1 MKDSLKQFLG
11 LLLIGQLFL
20 IGAGTNDGGKK
31 AHEAETTAVVAMAPA
46 SSVSVSADAAVP
58 AVRSA
63 PQPVAPSSRP
73 AAEPERLRRKP
84 VELLN
89 VTHRM
94 DEPYQALDFDFSGP
108 VSLQMPNRA
117 GKLMRLRIT
126 PPVGE
131 IAPAT
136 ERSIAGLFE
145 SFRHFRSSV
154 YSEFVF
160 AGKGAFGDP
169 VLATGTNGLPRLTVL
184 FRAAEGGFPLVAG
197 ETLAPGVTYYT
208 DRPSTKSGPSDA
220 HILRIDPLARNLA
233 IFPVLANEG
242 ICQKE
247 VLSSMAKRYKAIA
260 GINAAY
266 FTPKGDPIGTLII
279 DRRLISSPLYNRS
292 VFGLARSGQP
302 LFGNPDFSGALRATG
317 VSIPIDAVNQPRSG
331 DQLVVYT
338 PEYARSTMTTEEGVE
353 LVLIKGRVIGIHKVD
368 TLIPPDGVVVSAGG
382 EKAAQLSRIRL
393 AQQVKLDYQVNSPWN
408 DVQHAVCG
416 GPRLMTD
423 GRIDINGKTEKFDP
437 SIQNGR
443 HPRTAVAL
451 TATGELLF
459 IVVDGRSKRSAG
471 MTLAELA
478 SYVKKLGG
486 LRAIN
491 LDGGGSSS
499 MFIRDRIVNRPSD
512 GKERPISNGILIT
525 TR

>member
-1 MKDSLKQFLG
+1 MGPVKDSLKLFMG

-20 IGAGTNDGGKK
+20 IGAASEEEKK
-31 AHEAETTAVVAMAPA
+31 GSETAENAVVVAMAPIA
-46 SSVSVSADAAVP
+46 SATSPFEEKNRGKKPLKPAA
-58 AVRSA
+58 A
-63 PQPVAPSSRP
+63 PQAEKSS
-73 AAEPERLRRKP
+73 RKP
-84 VELLN
+84 VTILN
-89 VTHRM
+89 VTHRAE
-94 DEPYQALDFDFSGP
+94 EPYQALDFDFSGSMTFQVP
-108 VSLQMPNRA
+108 TRL
-117 GKLMRLRIT
+117 GKLLRIRVSPPLT
-126 PPVGE
+126 P
-131 IAPAT
+131 IAPET
-136 ERSIAGLFE
+136 ERGISALFE
-145 SFRHFRSSV
+145 SFRYFSAPT
-154 YSEFVF
+154 YTELVF
-160 AGKGAFGDP
+160 GGKGAFGDP
-169 VLATGTNGLPRLTVL
+169 ILATGTAGLPRLTIL
-184 FRAAEGGFPLVAG
+184 FRVGEGEFLLSAG
-197 ETLAPGVTYYT
+197 DQLAPGVTYYT
-208 DRPSTKSGPSDA
+208 DRPSTKAGLADA
-220 HILRIDPLARNLA
+220 HILRVDPLAKHLS

-247 VLSSMAKRYKAIA
+247 VLSSMATRYKAVA

-266 FTPKGDPIGTLII
+266 FTHNGDPIGTLII
-279 DRRLISSPLYNRS
+279 DRRLISSPLYARS

-302 LFGNPDFSGALRATG
+302 LFGNPDFSGTLRIG
-317 VSIPIDAVNQPRSG
+317 ERSVPIDAVNQPRSG

-338 PEYARSTMTTEEGVE
+338 PEYARSTLTGEDGVE
-353 LVLIKGRVIGIHKVD
+353 LALIKGRVVGIHKVD

-382 EKAAQLSRIRL
+382 EKARLLADVRL
-393 AQQVKLDYQVNSPWN
+393 AQMVTLDYQVLPPWN

-423 GRIDINGKTEKFDP
+423 GRIDINGHAEKFDA
-437 SIQNGR
+437 SIRNGR

>member
-1 MKDSLKQFLG
+1 MKDSLKLFMG

-20 IGAGTNDGGKK
+20 IGAASEEKEQKPGM
-31 AHEAETTAVVAMAPA
+31 AEKTVVLAMSPIA
-46 SSVSVSADAAVP
+46 SESLP
-58 AVRSA
+58 LEIKNRSMKT
-63 PQPVAPSSRP
+63 PKPVAAPRSEKP
-73 AAEPERLRRKP
+73 LLKP
-84 VELLN
+84 VSLLN
-89 VTHRM
+89 VTHRA

-108 VSLQMPNRA
+108 VSFHVPTRL
-117 GKLMRLRIT
+117 GKLLRVRVSPPLT
-126 PPVGE
+126 PIVPE
-131 IAPAT
+131 T
-136 ERSIAGLFE
+136 ERGITELFE
-145 SFRHFRSSV
+145 SFKYFSAPS
-154 YSEFVF
+154 YTELVF

-169 VLATGTNGLPRLTVL
+169 ILATGTGGLPRLTVL
-184 FRAAEGGFPLVAG
+184 FRSGEGEFPLAAG
-197 ETLAPGVTYYT
+197 DLMAPGVTYYA
-208 DRPSTKSGPSDA
+208 DRPSTKAGPADA
-220 HILRIDPLARNLA
+220 HILRVDPLAKNVA

-247 VLSSMAKRYKAIA
+247 ILSSMAKRYKAIA

-266 FTPKGDPIGTLII
+266 FTHNGDPIGTLII
-279 DRRLISSPLYNRS
+279 DRRLISSPLYARS

-302 LFGNPDFSGALRATG
+302 LFGNPDFSGTLRVG
-317 VSIPIDAVNQPRSG
+317 ELSVPIDAVNQPRTG

-338 PEYARSTMTTEEGVE
+338 PEYARSTLTEEDGVE
-353 LVLIKGRVIGIHKVD
+353 LALIKGRVVGIHKAD

-382 EKAAQLSRIRL
+382 EKARLLAAVRL
-393 AQQVKLDYQVNSPWN
+393 AQLVSLDYQVLPPWD

-416 GPRLMTD
+416 GPRLMVD
-423 GRIDINGKTEKFDP
+423 GRIDINGHVEKFDA
-437 SIQNGR
+437 SIRNGR

-478 SYVKKLGG
+478 AYVKKLGG

>member
-1 MKDSLKQFLG
+1 MKDSLKLFMG
-11 LLLIGQLFL
+11 LLLLGQLFL
-20 IGAGTNDGGKK
+20 IGAVSEDQGKTSVAGEK
-31 AHEAETTAVVAMAPA
+31 AVVVAMAPIA
-46 SSVSVSADAAVP
+46 SEAVP
-58 AVRSA
+58 LERPKPGVKPSKAMAA
-63 PQPVAPSSRP
+63 PLQAKP
-73 AAEPERLRRKP
+73 LRKP
-84 VELLN
+84 VTILN
-89 VTHRM
+89 VTHRA

-108 VSLQMPNRA
+108 LSFQVPTRL
-117 GKLMRLRIT
+117 GKLLRVRISPPLT
-126 PPVGE
+126 P
-131 IAPAT
+131 IAPET
-136 ERSIAGLFE
+136 ERGISALFE
-145 SFRHFRSSV
+145 SFRYFSAPT
-154 YSEFVF
+154 YTELVF

-169 VLATGTNGLPRLTVL
+169 ILATGAGGLPRLTLL
-184 FRAAEGGFPLVAG
+184 FRAGEGEFLLSAG
-197 ETLAPGVTYYT
+197 DLLAPGVTYYT
-208 DRPSTKSGPSDA
+208 DRPSTKAGPADA
-220 HILRIDPLARNLA
+220 HIIRVDPLAKNLA

-247 VLSSMAKRYKAIA
+247 ILSSMAKRYKAIA

-266 FTPKGDPIGTLII
+266 FTHNGDPIGTLII
-279 DRRLISSPLYNRS
+279 DRRLISSPLYARS
-292 VFGLARSGQP
+292 VFGLARTGQP
-302 LFGNPDFSGALRATG
+302 LFGNPDFSGSLKIGGLA
-317 VSIPIDAVNQPRSG
+317 VPIDAVNQPRSG

-338 PEYARSTMTTEEGVE
+338 PEYARSTLTDEDGVE
-353 LVLIKGRVIGIHKVD
+353 LALIKGRVIGIHKAD

-382 EKAAQLSRIRL
+382 EKARLLADVRL
-393 AQQVKLDYQVNSPWN
+393 AQIVSLDYQVLPPWS

-423 GRIDINGKTEKFDP
+423 GRIDINGHAEKFDA
-437 SIQNGR
+437 SIRNGR

-451 TATGELLF
+451 TVTGELLF

>member
-1 MKDSLKQFLG
+1 VKDSLKQFLG
-11 LLLIGQLFL
+11 LLLIGQFFL
-20 IGAGTNDGGKK
+20 IGAAVQGGGEK
-31 AHEAETTAVVAMAPA
+31 ATKAGSTAVVAMSPVSPRTARPEQLAKPSPAGKAAKPVSAPA
-46 SSVSVSADAAVP
+46 VEKP
-58 AVRSA
+58 RK
-63 PQPVAPSSRP
+63 QPVT
-73 AAEPERLRRKP
+73 
-84 VELLN
+84 VMN
-89 VTHRM
+89 VTYRS
-94 DEPYQALDFDFSGP
+94 DEPYQALDFDLSGP
-108 VSLQMPNRA
+108 VSLQMPTRL
-117 GKLMRLRIT
+117 GKLLRIRIS
-126 PPVGE
+126 PPLIP
-131 IAPAT
+131 IASAT
-136 ERSIAGLFE
+136 VRSISNLFE
-145 SFRHFRSSV
+145 SFNQYHSSS
-154 YSEFVF
+154 YSELVF
-160 AGKGAFGDP
+160 GGKGAFGDP
-169 VLATGTNGLPRLTVL
+169 VLATGTGGLPRLTIL
-184 FRAAEGGFPLVAG
+184 FRAGEGEFPLAGG
-197 ETLAPGVTYYT
+197 ETLAPGVSYHT
-208 DRPSTKSGPSDA
+208 DRPSTKSGPSDV
-220 HILRIDPLARNLA
+220 HILRIDPLSKNLA

-247 VLSSMAKRYKAIA
+247 ILSSMAKRYKAVA

-279 DRRLISSPLYNRS
+279 DRRLISSPLYSRS

-302 LFGNPDFSGALRATG
+302 LFGNPDFSGTLKVG
-317 VSIPIDAVNQPRSG
+317 GLSIPIDAVNQPRNG

-338 PEYARSTMTTEEGVE
+338 PEYARSTLTTQEGVE
-353 LVLIKGRVIGIHKVD
+353 LVLIKGRIIGIHKVD

-382 EKAAQLSRIRL
+382 EKAEQLAGIKL
-393 AQQVKLDYQVNSPWN
+393 AQTVKLDYQVLAPWN
-408 DVQHAVCG
+408 DIQHAVCG

-423 GRIDINGKTEKFDP
+423 GHIDINGRTEKFDP

-525 TR
+525 TL